1 MLQGVPAM
9 KPSLTSRQVDSYG
22 FGLLFERRPILDAD
36 AILSRLQGIGRVDV
50 FSKSDEVIGLAHPD
64 HLVAMADGTIP
75 SVTNIVR
82 WSKPITPG
90 DFESALEQTYN
101 WEQADEAVARGQ
113 YKLLVSDLFGSAL
126 PYKERYELVTGVLR
140 AVVQATDPVAI
151 HWEAADSIVEPK
163 SLDRRLSFCCNVRL
177 YEITNRKGNV
187 LMDTKGLTELG
198 LVDVQCLFR
207 ELDASEVA
215 KWLFSLGR
223 QIFDKGDFIKDGET
237 LPGIDPAERWKCRH
251 ELAMAA
257 PARPVID
264 ITPSAPH
271 AGKR

>member
-1 MLQGVPAM
+1 M
-9 KPSLTSRQVDSYG
+9 
-22 FGLLFERRPILDAD
+22 LFERRPILDGD
-36 AILSRLQGIGRVDV
+36 AILSRLQGIGRVDL
-50 FSKSDEVIGLAHPD
+50 FSKSDEVVGLAHPD
-64 HLVAMADGTIP
+64 HLVAMADRTIP

-82 WSKPITPG
+82 WSKPISPAN
-90 DFESALEQTYN
+90 FASALEQTYN
-101 WEQADEAVARGQ
+101 WPQAEEAVARCQ

-126 PYKERYELVTGVLR
+126 PYKGRYELITSVLQ
-140 AVVQATDPVAI
+140 AVVEETNPAAI

-163 SLDRRLSFCCNVRL
+163 SLDRRLSFYCNVRL
-177 YEITNRKGNV
+177 YEVTNRKGNR

-198 LVDVQCLFR
+198 LVDAQCLFR

-215 KWLFSLGR
+215 SWLFQLAR
-223 QIFDKGDFIKDGET
+223 QTFDRGDFIKDGET

-251 ELAMAA
+251 ELAMAG

-271 AGKR
+271 AGER